1 LAAKTLQTSE
11 NSSTASATE
20 EQSES
25 RSRVRLSVASLI
37 LESAGRAA
45 ILFLR
50 QLERSVAASW

>member
-20 EQSES
+20 EHSES
-25 RSRVRLSVASLI
+25 RIRVRLSVASLI

-50 QLERSVAASW
+50 QLER